1 MKRRLVIFLALIG
14 LAATPLVA
22 QFRADIGLNVPWR
35 LGVRANSTETGLE
48 SESLN
53 VLDSVFL
60 VLPEVSLSYTGRV
73 GPVTIGGGF
82 RGFTFIV
89 QSLLYPHLFA
99 EVELGQVVAGLSVG
113 GGVFPFIGL
122 YNSIETGGIFIPD
135 LKAHVKLGETFRLGG
150 GVASV
155 VGVGDGVSTPFLVY
169 LSGIFVID
177 L

>member
-22 QFRADIGLNVPWR
+22 QFRADVGINVPR
-35 LGVRANSTETGLE
+35 RIGFTDTSLDGELE
-48 SESLN
+48 SASFNLLE
-53 VLDSVFL
+53 VFTL
-60 VLPEVSLSYTGRV
+60 VLPEVSISYTGEV
-73 GPVTIGGGF
+73 GPLTLGGGF
-82 RGFTFIV
+82 RGFTFIL

-99 EVELGQVVAGLSVG
+99 EVELGPVVTGLSVG

-122 YNSIETGGIFIPD
+122 YNSIETAGIFIPD
-135 LKAHVKLGETFRLGG
+135 LKVQAKLGETFRLGG
-150 GVASV
+150 GVAAIL
-155 VGVGDGVSTPFLVY
+155 GIGDGGGAPFLVY